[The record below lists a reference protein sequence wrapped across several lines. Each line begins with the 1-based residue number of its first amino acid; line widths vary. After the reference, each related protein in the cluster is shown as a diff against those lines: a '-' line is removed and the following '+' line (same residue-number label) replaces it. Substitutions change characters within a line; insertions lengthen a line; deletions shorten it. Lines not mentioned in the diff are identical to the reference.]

1 MSGSKRSVL
10 VLGGTGFI
18 GGNLLRKLISSG
30 FQTTAIG
37 FADRGQPERLSL
49 VDGLNVLPA
58 ASSKQA
64 DMRACLSGHRFNFII
79 NLTSG
84 GVHPAD
90 RTPANLE
97 ESNSA
102 FLVRLLEAV
111 SDLPPELVIHAG
123 SWSEYAQRIDK
134 VPVNENHRLQ
144 YGSDYGGAKSI
155 AERDG
160 SACAARL
167 GIAFVTLRLF
177 HIYGPGEPEHR
188 LMPYLISN
196 MSAGHAADLTPGDQ
210 VRDFLFVDDMCDAF
224 ITILSLKNSV
234 AEGAYNL
241 CSAIPVS
248 VRKVTETLA
257 DTLGFS
263 HDMLRFGALPARP
276 DEAAWVVGD
285 NKKFEKATGWQP
297 RHTLEE
303 GINKTVSAL
312 LAKGNNHG

>member
-155 AERDG
+155 GERG
-160 SACAARL
+160 GKGCAARVGVSL
-167 GIAFVTLRLF
+167 WEPRVF
-177 HIYGPGEPEHR
+177 HIFWPGGPEHR
-188 LMPYLISN
+188 LGAYL
-196 MSAGHAADLTPGDQ
+196 MFKKSAGQG
-210 VRDFLFVDDMCDAF
+210 
-224 ITILSLKNSV
+224 
-234 AEGAYNL
+234 
-241 CSAIPVS
+241 
-248 VRKVTETLA
+248 
-257 DTLGFS
+257 
-263 HDMLRFGALPARP
+263 P
-276 DEAAWVVGD
+276 D
-285 NKKFEKATGWQP
+285 
-297 RHTLEE
+297 
-303 GINKTVSAL
+303 
-312 LAKGNNHG
+312 